1 MTAVFPEI
9 LTVVK
14 YIFNTLS
21 LHVMVSVNLETGTKQ
36 RHLGIHLK
44 HTSSVSVQRQLDHGL
59 GLESF
64 LIKSIH

>member
-1 MTAVFPEI
+1 MTVVFPEI

-14 YIFNTLS
+14 NIFKTLS
-21 LHVMVSVNLETGTKQ
+21 LHVMFSVNLETGTKQ
-36 RHLGIHLK
+36 RHLEFHLK
-44 HTSSVSVQRQLDHGL
+44 HTSVSVQRQLDHGL